1 MLHRASSPSP
11 IPPAVVR
18 PHVRL
23 SHIRPPALPEKAG
36 QRHLLYQ
43 SQSQST
49 TTVPPVPPPLS
60 APRPPKTTNKD
71 TTPKQD
77 HHYENTILIHGTRE
91 HVVKNINLEMN
102 RAKFTALMKSREEPG
117 GSSIKPTEGAAYENV
132 NVEHISRLT
141 ALGFA
146 QDAVIRALGI
156 SRNDLEMACDILNEF
171 ATKSS

>member
-18 PHVRL
+18 PHVRP
-23 SHIRPPALPEKAG
+23 HIRPPALPEKAS
-36 QRHLLYQ
+36 RHLPPQ
-43 SQSQST
+43 G
-49 TTVPPVPPPLS
+49 TTVPAVPPPLS
-60 APRPPKTTNKD
+60 APRPPKATKEI
-71 TTPKQD
+71 PKQD
-77 HHYENTILIHGTRE
+77 HYYENTILIHGTKE

-102 RAKFTALMKSREEPG
+102 RAKLTALMKSREEPG
-117 GSSIKPTEGAAYENV
+117 VSTTKSEAAAYENV
-132 NVEHISRLT
+132 NVEHITTLT

-156 SRNDLEMACDILNEF
+156 TRNDLEMACDILNEF